1 MGGVPAADCGGIIKN
16 TITNIVINDGVTDVG
31 DSAFEWCSELKSVTL
46 PDSLTDIGEWAFAY
60 CYSLT
65 SVNIPDS
72 VTSIG
77 AWAFAECTS
86 LVSVSIGDGVTSI
99 GDLAFQ
105 DCTSLTSITF
115 GDSLA
120 YIATDA
126 FDNCSSVTSIIIPGS
141 VTAIDNMAF
150 HDCTSLKYIYFKG
163 NAPDIEDYAFYG
175 VTATAYYPADNS
187 TWTSSVRKNH
197 CGSITW
203 IKYETCDFTDIL
215 PSDYYYEAVI
225 WAVKN
230 GITNGT
236 SSVTF
241 SPLVTCTRSQAV
253 TFLYRAY
260 DSSPVN
266 AVNPFIDVDTDDY
279 YYDAVLWAVNVNN
292 EITYGTSTT
301 SSIFNPLADCDRAQ
315 IVCFLYRANNSP
327 SVSGINNPFSDV
339 EEDDFYYEAVLWAYD
354 NGITTGT
361 SSTNFSPTA
370 TCTRSQIVTF
380 LYRALA

>member
-1 MGGVPAADCGGIIKN
+1 MGTLSLGAGAASTVASGTCGDNLTWVLTSNGTLTISGTGSMYGWSSGSRPWGHYKN
-16 TITNIVINDGVTDVG
+16 SITNIVINDGVTDVG

-99 GDLAFQ
+99 GEWAFQ

-175 VTATAYYPADNS
+175 VTATAYYPADDS
-187 TWTSSVRKNH
+187 TWTSSVKKDH
-197 CGSITW
+197 GGSITW
-203 IKYETCDFTDIL
+203 INYETCDFTDIL

-225 WAVKN
+225 WAVGN

-236 SSVTF
+236 SLVTF

-266 AVNPFIDVDTDDY
+266 AVNPFID
-279 YYDAVLWAVNVNN
+279 
-292 EITYGTSTT
+292 
-301 SSIFNPLADCDRAQ
+301 
-315 IVCFLYRANNSP
+315 
-327 SVSGINNPFSDV
+327 
-339 EEDDFYYEAVLWAYD
+339 EDNFYYEAVLWAYD

-361 SSTNFSPTA
+361 SSINFSPTA